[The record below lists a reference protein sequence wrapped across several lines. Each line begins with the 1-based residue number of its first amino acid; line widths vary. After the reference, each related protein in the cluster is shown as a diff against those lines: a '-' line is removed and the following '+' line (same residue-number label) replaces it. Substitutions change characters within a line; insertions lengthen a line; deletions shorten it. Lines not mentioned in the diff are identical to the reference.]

1 MKQDKKDIIIQEIL
15 LWKENHMLPP
25 HYCDYLLA
33 LYTQGE
39 EFTESGRRA
48 RVKRVQM
55 TTAALAI
62 MLLPVAVFILY
73 FTELSFLLQTVILT
87 SFVGSLLLLAI
98 YFSRKKVL
106 APLLFLGAAILL
118 LLLSLELNTQVFEKN
133 PYTLYGLLS
142 LNCLLWIYTGVKLRL
157 LYFSIS
163 GALGFLVILF
173 FLARG

>member
-1 MKQDKKDIIIQEIL
+1 MKQEKKEIIIQEIL

-48 RVKRVQM
+48 KTRHAYITSAVLALLLIP
-55 TTAALAI
+55 AA
-62 MLLPVAVFILY
+62 VCILY

-87 SFVGSLLLLAI
+87 TFVGSLLLLAI

-106 APLLFLGAAILL
+106 APLLFLGAAVLL
-118 LLLSLELNTQVFEKN
+118 LLLSLELNTQVMN
-133 PYTLYGLLS
+133 GNSYTMYGLLS
-142 LNCLLWIYTGVKLRL
+142 LNCLLWIYTGWKLRL
-157 LYFSIS
+157 LYFTIS
-163 GALGFLVILF
+163 GITGFFVILF
-173 FLARG
+173 FFVKS